1 MVQTGTVSCV
11 QGRYGDPRKDSTAE
25 DSGRR
30 MDWILCHTCFFSAV
44 D

>member
-11 QGRYGDPRKDSTAE
+11 QGMVIQERDSTAE

-30 MDWILCHTCFFSAV
+30 MDWILCHSCFFSAV